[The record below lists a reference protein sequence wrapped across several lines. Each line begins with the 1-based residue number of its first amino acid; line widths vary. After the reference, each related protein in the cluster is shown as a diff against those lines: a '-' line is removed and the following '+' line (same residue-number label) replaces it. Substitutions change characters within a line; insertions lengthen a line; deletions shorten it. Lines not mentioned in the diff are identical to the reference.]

1 MNFIRVKRSREKSF
15 NIFPQ
20 GSPLKLKINENYGLD
35 ELLTK
40 FAVIVRIKKLLKLQ
54 GYLFQ
59 IYFHKCLT
67 SELVSIDYV
76 YV

>member
-1 MNFIRVKRSREKSF
+1 
-15 NIFPQ
+15 
-20 GSPLKLKINENYGLD
+20 LKINENYGLD

-67 SELVSIDYV
+67 SGLVSIDYV